1 MTRDQIVIF
10 GQIPQA
16 NFDRWGISSDL
27 TLIERKLDVHFIEIH
42 SETLLKR
49 MQHPTPNDRETLQQ
63 VTQQLITQADP
74 NPQKTS
80 RAKATIADA
89 VKLYVAMNH
98 FVDEYQA
105 SAVTIVCRPWIQNRE
120 TTTPCIA
127 LMLFQEAGVP
137 AACQG
142 DLGALLTMVLFKRV
156 AGVMSVMGN
165 NFEVNGQL
173 GIGHCVLSRQFCASA
188 GTRNP
193 YYLSDYHGR
202 QPSPTVHSLLQ
213 ADQVVT
219 MARLSQNLE
228 QLILISGVLVGNRD
242 LPERCRNTLI
252 IQVTDTNHVLDM
264 MKGVQQHLVVACG
277 DHHQALTDYVQAR
290 DITVI
295 TGEPE

>member
-16 NFDRWGISSDL
+16 SFDRWGISSDL
-27 TLIERKLDVHFIEIH
+27 TLIEQKLDVHFIEIH

-49 MQHPTPNDRETLQQ
+49 LQHPTPNDQKIIQQ
-63 VTQQLITQADP
+63 VTQQLITKADP
-74 NPQKTS
+74 NPQNASLTEATMTS
-80 RAKATIADA
+80 A

-98 FVDEYQA
+98 FVDKHQA
-105 SAVTIVCRPWIQNRE
+105 SAVTVVCRPWIQNKE

-142 DLGALLTMVLFKRV
+142 DLGALLTMMLFKRV

-165 NFEVNGQL
+165 NFDVDGQL
-173 GIGHCVLSRQFCASA
+173 GIGHCVLSRQFCAPA
-188 GTRNP
+188 GTCNS
-193 YYLSDYHGR
+193 YYISDYHGR

-213 ADQVVT
+213 TDQVVT

-228 QLILISGVLVGNRD
+228 QLILISGRLMDNRD
-242 LPERCRNTLI
+242 LPGRCRNTLV

-277 DHHQALTDYVQAR
+277 DHQQALTDYVHAR
-290 DITVI
+290 GITVV